1 MTLPVH
7 MGPDVDDTH
16 YLNRRTG
23 RTVDMVQSAV
33 WHAMQGHN
41 VVIVHPH
48 YHHRHYAAH
57 FVSQELERRRLLVGD
72 RPLRYEASM
81 QFYIA
86 VETDAG
92 SAWIQFTETDRLD
105 QWVRGRSPVEVFKD
119 HTCYEHEHRKIR
131 AMLKA
136 A

>member
-1 MTLPVH
+1 MTWPQHL
-7 MGPDVDDTH
+7 GKDVDSTFV
-16 YLNRRTG
+16 LNRRTG
-23 RTVDMVQSAV
+23 RTTDMVQSAV

-41 VVIVHPH
+41 VVIVHQH
-48 YHHRHYAAH
+48 YHQRDYAAH
-57 FVSQELERRRLLVGD
+57 LLAQELHRVFHLGHRLMGYAPT
-72 RPLRYEASM
+72 R
-81 QFYIA
+81 QFYVA
-86 VETDAG
+86 LETEGG
-92 SAWIQFTETDRLD
+92 STWIQFTEVDRLD